1 MSSHKD
7 EDFYAAAAP
16 DINENDDRV
25 DREDYENK
33 VDDGGDDND
42 DDHDDNDDGQ
52 DDNDDGQDDNDD
64 EDAGGGN
71 DTVRLKIK
79 KMISID
85 RTNSFGYEISAHKLD
100 IMFPMCISIYSHL
113 DASPPLSEPPLQS
126 D

>member
-52 DDNDDGQDDNDD
+52 DDNDD
-64 EDAGGGN
+64 EDAGCGN

-79 KMISID
+79 KMIRDVIAFLSTVLIALD
-85 RTNSFGYEISAHKLD
+85 TKTVHTN
-100 IMFPMCISIYSHL
+100 
-113 DASPPLSEPPLQS
+113 
-126 D
+126 